1 MVSTTQNFLAETS
14 RRKYT
19 THLDPQRPRSLTRN
33 YENRLNPRVSAK
45 NTARLSIRT
54 QEDQDTVS
62 DKIFKTVSP
71 SSYKAKISESQ
82 SVRSLYKQPS
92 STLANYRATVVL
104 EENQPVNETA
114 HLYNTIK
121 ELRNKL
127 KDYEAIKLACS
138 DRDKQIESLNRQIKI
153 NQQENYNLKNVIRSY
168 QDVCKHVIDMH
179 DRGRVRSQSIKP
191 VIDQMKT
198 LNTGS
203 QPMQISKWR
212 PNSEKDLRL
221 ACISRTPVKH
231 ASFNNL
237 HQARIESEAKRVV
250 LNSASPPKPITESEE
265 SPLIR
270 ELWEIFERSQRILN
284 RE

>member
-1 MVSTTQNFLAETS
+1 MVSTTQNLLAETS
-14 RRKYT
+14 RRK
-19 THLDPQRPRSLTRN
+19 HLDPKRPRSLTRN
-33 YENRLNPRVSAK
+33 HENRLIAAVSAK

-54 QEDQDTVS
+54 QEDQDTVAE
-62 DKIFKTVSP
+62 KILKTMSP
-71 SSYKAKISESQ
+71 SSYRAKISESQ

-104 EENQPVNETA
+104 EETHPINETA

-127 KDYEAIKLACS
+127 KDYEAIKLACC
-138 DRDKQIESLNRQIKI
+138 DRDKQIEGLSRQIKT
-153 NQQENYNLKNVIRSY
+153 NQQENYNLKNVIRNY

-203 QPMQISKWR
+203 QPMQISRWR

-221 ACISRTPVKH
+221 ASISRTPVKH
-231 ASFNNL
+231 SSYNNL
-237 HQARIESEAKRVV
+237 HQARIESESKRVV

>member
-1 MVSTTQNFLAETS
+1 MVSTTQIFLAETS

-19 THLDPQRPRSLTRN
+19 AHLDSQRPRSLTRN
-33 YENRLNPRVSAK
+33 YENRLNPRISAK

-121 ELRNKL
+121 ELRKKL

-138 DRDKQIESLNRQIKI
+138 DRDKQIESMNRQIKI
-153 NQQENYNLKNVIRSY
+153 NQKENDNLKNVIRTY

-191 VIDQMKT
+191 VVDQMKT

-203 QPMQISKWR
+203 QPMQISKWC

-221 ACISRTPVKH
+221 ACISRIPAKH
-231 ASFNNL
+231 ASFSNL

-265 SPLIR
+265 SPLIC